1 MLPIILLSTFAILC
15 TCLWYLLWV
24 WRVRAVTHDRLSD
37 RVLVLDEAD
46 DRKLAV
52 RPAVER
58 YVLIPWLLAI
68 ILCIVLVGLDLPGLY
83 AFCFTLIFLLVALHF
98 EESIYNRRVAKLEQQ
113 LSDAIDLMVSGL
125 QAGATVTAALESAAR
140 EARKPIKAILEE
152 AIGRI
157 HYGDDP
163 QTVLRVL
170 YERAPTENFRLF
182 VTSLSVH
189 WEVGGSLAPV
199 LASVGRSIR
208 DRLDVSRRQR
218 AVVAQAWFSAIVIIA
233 ITYSIAWIMWRFNP
247 GNFMAFVGSKTGHY
261 LVAAGL
267 LLQALGVYLLSRF
280 SRVSPSS
287 RKGLME
293 LST

>member
-1 MLPIILLSTFAILC
+1 MLPIILLSAFAILC
-15 TCLWYLLWV
+15 MCLWYMLWV

-37 RVLVLDEAD
+37 RVLVLDQVD

-58 YVLIPWLLAI
+58 YTLVPWILAVFV
-68 ILCIVLVGLDLPGLY
+68 VLVLAAKMPLLF
-83 AFCFTLIFLLVALHF
+83 AVCFTVIFLLVAIHV
-98 EESIYNRRVAKLEQQ
+98 EEQIYNRRIEKIEQQ
-113 LSDAIDLMVSGL
+113 LSDTIDLMVSAL
-125 QAGATVTAALESAAR
+125 QAGATVTGALESAAR
-140 EARKPIKAILEE
+140 EVRKPIRGILEE

-163 QTVLRVL
+163 QSVLRVL

-182 VTSLSVH
+182 TTSLAVH

-208 DRLDVSRRQR
+208 DRLDVARRLR
-218 AVVAQAWFSAIVIIA
+218 AVVAQAWVSAVII
-233 ITYSIAWIMWRFNP
+233 IVVTYSIAWIMWRFNP
-247 GNFMAFVGSKTGHY
+247 GHFNTFLRSTTGHY
-261 LVAAGL
+261 LVAVGL

-280 SRVSPSS
+280 SRI
-287 RKGLME
+287 RF
-293 LST
+293 